1 MICIES
7 ITEKGGENLPF
18 FVGRLLYLP
27 NRHAPKPLLKQ

>member
-18 FVGRLLYLP
+18 FVGRTL
-27 NRHAPKPLLKQ
+27 ADSLKGAF